1 MGDTCAAINFWTP
14 HLQTHCNN
22 LPVPSSFCFCTNVEW
37 TQVFARTWT
46 VQISLWLF
54 PNCPSVPCHALLPH
68 AAGRPHSPG
77 PYCLDADSATGF
89 CTPKA
94 VIKIFTTTIMNTSPV
109 ARLLR
114 KFSFP
119 CFAGLLRSYFT
130 SKRKEKKMFNDMYIS

>member
-1 MGDTCAAINFWTP
+1 MCHELTGICKNLDCADKPVAVSK
-14 HLQTHCNN
+14 
-22 LPVPSSFCFCTNVEW
+22 LPQCALHSWMLCPASSRC
-37 TQVFARTWT
+37 RK
-46 VQISLWLF
+46 
-54 PNCPSVPCHALLPH
+54 
-68 AAGRPHSPG
+68 PHSPG
-77 PYCLDADSATGF
+77 HYCLDAGSATGF

-130 SKRKEKKMFNDMYIS
+130 SKRKEKKMFNDMNISKSRIKGFILM